1 MMRRALVILALGVLA
16 RCVGGEGGAFVVSD
30 LRNPDAEE
38 AAFVRLLNEYRAS
51 RGLAPV
57 TATPLLNQVAYDH
70 SLAMGT
76 QRFFSHNDPSGGTPF
91 TRMAAAGYP
100 SGVAEN
106 IAAGNAG
113 AAATFQQWRNSPGH
127 NTNMLSARA
136 RAIGIGR
143 AYVANSQ
150 YRYYWTNVFGAV
162 VDSSATP
169 DAGTPPRDSGV
180 VARDAG
186 TPPRDSG
193 VVLRDSG
200 PPAQDGGP
208 PAQDGGP
215 PAQDGGASSP
225 GGSLPFG
232 AACTEAAQCVDGECV
247 PVPGVGQVCTRRCD
261 DDCACPSTHRC
272 VSASADGALRVCYPG
287 AGTCG
292 ADAGVPASEEGTG
305 VIRGSCAAHPA
316 GAHPGAAGL
325 VFALLLCARRRRTR
339 GDVCVTP
346 GDAVAR
352 GGGSLQCSRACA
364 PPSP

>member
-1 MMRRALVILALGVLA
+1 MMRRALVILALGALS
-16 RCVGGEGGAFVVSD
+16 RCGGGADGGAFTVSE

-38 AAFVRLLNEYRAS
+38 AAFVRMLNEYRAS

-100 SGVAEN
+100 NGVAEN

-150 YRYYWTNVFGAV
+150 YRYYWTNVFGSV
-162 VDSSATP
+162 VDSSAMP
-169 DAGTPPRDSGV
+169 DAGSRPLDSGV

-193 VVLRDSG
+193 VGVRDSG
-200 PPAQDGGP
+200 VVAPDS
-208 PAQDGGP
+208 
-215 PAQDGGASSP
+215 GAAVPDSGAATTP
-225 GGSLPFG
+225 GSRPFG
-232 AACTEAAQCVDGECV
+232 AACTEAAQCADGECV

-287 AGTCG
+287 AGACG
-292 ADAGVPASEEGTG
+292 EPAADAGGPAAEEGTG
-305 VIRGSCAAHPA
+305 VIRGSCAARPA
-316 GAHPGAAGL
+316 GARPGAAGL
-325 VFALLLCARRRRTR
+325 AFALLLGARRRR
-339 GDVCVTP
+339 
-346 GDAVAR
+346 VAAR
-352 GGGSLQCSRACA
+352 RAGR
-364 PPSP
+364 

>member
-169 DAGTPPRDSGV
+169 DAGSRPVDSGV
-180 VARDAG
+180 VVRDAG

-193 VVLRDSG
+193 VVVRDSG
-200 PPAQDGGP
+200 AAAQDSGVV
-208 PAQDGGP
+208 AQDSGAA
-215 PAQDGGASSP
+215 AQDSGVVTP
-225 GGSLPFG
+225 GSRPFG
-232 AACTEAAQCVDGECV
+232 EACTEAAQCVDGACV

-261 DDCACPSTHRC
+261 DDCTCPSTHRC

-287 AGTCG
+287 AGSCG
-292 ADAGVPASEEGTG
+292 GASSDAGDVPPEDSTG
-305 VIRGSCAAHPA
+305 VIRGSCAARPA

-325 VFALLLCARRRRTR
+325 VLALLLGARRRRVGR
-339 GDVCVTP
+339 ARRP
-346 GDAVAR
+346 GR
-352 GGGSLQCSRACA
+352 
-364 PPSP
+364 

>member
-1 MMRRALVILALGVLA
+1 MMRRGVIILALGALA
-16 RCVGGEGGAFVVSD
+16 RCGGGEGGAFVVSD

-51 RGLAPV
+51 QGLAPV

-106 IAAGNAG
+106 IAAGNAS

-169 DAGTPPRDSGV
+169 DAGSRPVDSGV
-180 VARDAG
+180 VVRDAESR
-186 TPPRDSG
+186 PVDSG
-193 VVLRDSG
+193 VVVRDSG
-200 PPAQDGGP
+200 AAAPDSGVLV
-208 PAQDGGP
+208 
-215 PAQDGGASSP
+215 P
-225 GGSLPFG
+225 GSRPFG
-232 AACTEAAQCVDGECV
+232 EACTEAAQCVDGACV
-247 PVPGVGQVCTRRCD
+247 PVPGVGQVCSRRCD

-287 AGTCG
+287 AGSCG
-292 ADAGVPASEEGTG
+292 EATADAGDAPPEDSTG
-305 VIRGSCAAHPA
+305 VIRGSCAARPA

-325 VFALLLCARRRRTR
+325 VLALLLGARRRRVGR
-339 GDVCVTP
+339 ARRP
-346 GDAVAR
+346 GR
-352 GGGSLQCSRACA
+352 
-364 PPSP
+364 

>member
-1 MMRRALVILALGVLA
+1 MMRRALVILALGALA
-16 RCVGGEGGAFVVSD
+16 RCGGGADGDAFAVSE

-38 AAFVRLLNEYRAS
+38 AAFVRLLNNYRAS
-51 RGLAPV
+51 QGLAPV

-100 SGVAEN
+100 NGVAEN

-113 AAATFQQWRNSPGH
+113 AAATFEQWRTSPGH

-150 YRYYWTNVFGAV
+150 YRYYWTNVFGSV

-169 DAGTPPRDSGV
+169 DAGSRPVDSGV

-200 PPAQDGGP
+200 PPAQDSGP
-208 PAQDGGP
+208 PTQDSGP
-215 PAQDGGASSP
+215 SSP
-225 GGSLPFG
+225 PGSLPFG
-232 AACTEAAQCVDGECV
+232 AACTEAAQCVDGACV

-287 AGTCG
+287 AGACG
-292 ADAGVPASEEGTG
+292 APTADAGDPASEEGTG
-305 VIRGSCAAHPA
+305 VIRGSCAARPA
-316 GAHPGAAGL
+316 GARPGAAGL
-325 VFALLLCARRRRTR
+325 VFALLLAARRRRVAAR
-339 GDVCVTP
+339 R
-346 GDAVAR
+346 AR
-352 GGGSLQCSRACA
+352 G
-364 PPSP
+364 